1 MSSWSLAERITFLIY
16 VTGCVDAQ
24 RQNRRE
30 EKKKEKVMVT
40 EVEVHRET
48 PTPAAPS
55 PAFVF
60 CLEGIAASLLLF
72 IYFYSLITAFTHGA
86 LLIVAQ
92 SDICAALMY
101 TNKMLWN
108 G

>member
-1 MSSWSLAERITFLIY
+1 
-16 VTGCVDAQ
+16 
-24 RQNRRE
+24 
-30 EKKKEKVMVT
+30 MVT